1 MTPITQRLAWKNIA
15 LLLAVVTTQILGDI
29 GLSRGMKLFGAVE
42 SYDLASL
49 GRLALY
55 LLTSPWIIGGAA
67 TLVASLLLYLSA
79 VSRLD
84 LSVVMPLM
92 ASSYIVNALLAWLLL
107 RESVS
112 PQRWLSA
119 LVIALG
125 VGLIYRSESR
135 SGRPAPPPPSWS
147 LFWLFPAGLALSRL
161 WLGVLVLALADSAGD
176 LLTAKGAKQIGAV
189 SLKSPLGILN
199 WIGQILRHPLILLGV
214 ACQSLAFV
222 CFLSLLSWA
231 DISLVRPATALGYG
245 VSLLGARLILRERI
259 PPGRWLGIGVIGFGV
274 ALVALE
280 TV

>member
-1 MTPITQRLAWKNIA
+1 MTPITQRLAWKNIV
-15 LLLAVVTTQILGDI
+15 LLLAVVTTQVLGDI
-29 GLSRGMKLFGAVE
+29 GLSQGMKLFGAVE
-42 SYDLASL
+42 SYDLGSL

-67 TLVASLLLYLSA
+67 TLVASLFLYLSA

-92 ASSYIVNALLAWLLL
+92 ASSYIVNAFLAWLLL

-125 VGLIYRSESR
+125 VGLIYQSESR
-135 SGRPAPPPPSWS
+135 SGRPAPPSSLPS
-147 LFWLFPAGLALSRL
+147 LWLLPAVLILSRL
-161 WLGVLVLALADSAGD
+161 WLGVLILVIADSAGD
-176 LLTAKGAKQIGAV
+176 LLTARGAKQIGAI
-189 SLKSPLGILN
+189 SFQSPLAVLS
-199 WIGQILRHPLILLGV
+199 WVGQVLRHPLILLGV
-214 ACQSLAFV
+214 SCQTLAFI

-245 VSLLGARLILRERI
+245 VSLLGARFLLGERI